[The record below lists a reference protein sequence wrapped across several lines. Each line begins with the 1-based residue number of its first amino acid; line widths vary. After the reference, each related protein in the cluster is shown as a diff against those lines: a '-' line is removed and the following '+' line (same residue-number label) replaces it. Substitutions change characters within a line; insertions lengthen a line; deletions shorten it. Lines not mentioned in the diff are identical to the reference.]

1 MSQNIEEKEKKKE
14 IQNIIEGKKIK
25 KDIVMKDQEI

>member
-14 IQNIIEGKKIK
+14 IQNIIEEKKIK